1 MPRPRQSSPRFT
13 PRTIEDVFALYL
25 ARELSDVDRVRWY
38 AKLAERYS
46 LCLLLNAL
54 RRARKYQRTEG
65 ISPEAFLKALSDI
78 LTEGD
83 RL

>member
-1 MPRPRQSSPRFT
+1 MPRPRKVTRRFT

-25 ARELSDVDRVRWY
+25 ARELGDVERVRWY

-54 RRARKYQRTEG
+54 RRARKLQRIEG
-65 ISPEAFLKALSDI
+65 ISPEAFLRALSDI
-78 LTEGD
+78 LTEGK